1 MVRFSLTI
9 CGVCMLFG
17 LMAAGQ
23 NSPQVKTG
31 VGAGT
36 NQPNH
41 YPAYRTRI
49 VPRSPGAAA
58 QYPQRTYQQRPSPA
72 VAQRPGYAPRTAVAP
87 KSAAPQKDPRMAGTP
102 TAWLP
107 SPMGP
112 PYPEPEV
119 PKPMRPAD
127 MPPVP
132 PQVSFRNGLLT
143 VHAINSTMSSLLS
156 AIREK
161 TGIEFDGAENSSERV
176 AVSLGPAPE
185 GDVMAGIFA
194 GSSFDYVVLGRPD
207 SPDIVQ
213 RVILT
218 PKGKA
223 PANGAFAGM
232 NQPFHQPQAQ
242 PQPDSDDQDAAGDPN
257 LDSGDP
263 DPQDT
268 ANQAPPVPTQPPV
281 AQSQDQNNGPKTP
294 EQLLQE
300 LKEMQLRQQQQQGQ
314 PPPNPNAVPRK
325 ISPPQ

>member
-9 CGVCMLFG
+9 CGFCILFG

-23 NSPQVKTG
+23 NSPQIQTG
-31 VGAGT
+31 VGGSSQA
-36 NQPNH
+36 NH
-41 YPAYRTRI
+41 NPVYRTRI
-49 VPRSPGAAA
+49 VPRSPGAGVVTP
-58 QYPQRTYQQRPSPA
+58 YPQRTYQPRPSPN
-72 VAQRPGYAPRTAVAP
+72 VAQRPGYPPRTAVTRNAV
-87 KSAAPQKDPRMAGTP
+87 APQKDPRMAGAP
-102 TAWLP
+102 AAMLP
-107 SPMGP
+107 SAMGP
-112 PYPEPEV
+112 PYPEPEI

-132 PQVSFRNGLLT
+132 PQVTFRNGLLT

-156 AIREK
+156 AIRQK

-176 AVSLGPAPE
+176 AVSLGPAAE
-185 GDVMAGIFA
+185 GEVMAGIFA
-194 GSSFDYVVLGRPD
+194 GSSFDYVVLGRAD

-232 NQPFHQPQAQ
+232 NQPSQQPQAQ
-242 PQPDSDDQDAAGDPN
+242 PQQDSDEDAAGDPN
-257 LDSGDP
+257 LDNGDP

-268 ANQAPPVPTQPPV
+268 ANQPPPVPTQPPV
-281 AQSQDQNNGPKTP
+281 AQNQDQNNGPKTP

-300 LKEMQLRQQQQQGQ
+300 LKQMQLRQQQQQGM
-314 PPPNPNAVPRK
+314 PPPNPNSVPRK
-325 ISPPQ
+325 VPPQ

>member
-1 MVRFSLTI
+1 MARFSLTI
-9 CGVCMLFG
+9 YSFCMLFG
-17 LMAAGQ
+17 LTAAGQ
-23 NSPQVKTG
+23 QNSAQIQTG
-31 VGAGT
+31 VGSGG
-36 NQPNH
+36 NQASH
-41 YPAYRTRI
+41 YPVYRTRI
-49 VPRSPGAAA
+49 VPRSPGAGVVS

-72 VAQRPGYAPRTAVAP
+72 QKPGYLPRAAVAP
-87 KSAAPQKDPRMAGTP
+87 NSAAPRKDPRMAGTP
-102 TAWLP
+102 MPWLP

-112 PYPEPEV
+112 SYPQPEV

-132 PQVSFRNGLLT
+132 PQVAFRNGLLT

-176 AVSLGPAPE
+176 AVNLGPASE

-194 GSSFDYVVLGRPD
+194 GSSFDYVVLGRAD
-207 SPDIVQ
+207 SPNIVQ

-223 PANGAFAGM
+223 PPSGTFAG
-232 NQPFHQPQAQ
+232 NQPFRQPQAQ
-242 PQPDSDDQDAAGDPN
+242 AQQENDDQDTADDAN
-257 LDSGDP
+257 LDNADQ

-268 ANQAPPVPTQPPV
+268 ANQPPPPPSQPPV
-281 AQSQDQNNGPKTP
+281 AQNQDQNNGPKTP

-300 LKEMQLRQQQQQGQ
+300 LKQMQLRQQQQQGQ
-314 PPPNPNAVPRK
+314 PPPNPNSVPRK
-325 ISPPQ
+325 VPPQ

>member
-1 MVRFSLTI
+1 
-9 CGVCMLFG
+9 
-17 LMAAGQ
+17 MAE
-23 NSPQVKTG
+23 TH
-31 VGAGT
+31 T
-36 NQPNH
+36 
-41 YPAYRTRI
+41 
-49 VPRSPGAAA
+49 
-58 QYPQRTYQQRPSPA
+58 
-72 VAQRPGYAPRTAVAP
+72 APLA
-87 KSAAPQKDPRMAGTP
+87 
-102 TAWLP
+102 

-112 PYPEPEV
+112 PYPEPEI

-176 AVSLGPAPE
+176 AVSLGPASE

-194 GSSFDYVVLGRPD
+194 GSSFDYVVLGRAD

-223 PANGAFAGM
+223 PANGVFAGA
-232 NQPFHQPQAQ
+232 NQPFRQPQAQ
-242 PQPDSDDQDAAGDPN
+242 AQQENNDQDAADDSS
-257 LDSGDP
+257 LDNGDP

-268 ANQAPPVPTQPPV
+268 ANQPPPPPTQPPV
-281 AQSQDQNNGPKTP
+281 AQNQDQSNGPKTP

-300 LKEMQLRQQQQQGQ
+300 LKQMQLRQQQQQGL
-314 PPPNPNAVPRK
+314 PAPNPNSVPRK